1 MTADLEKLLQLEKVN
16 IEIARLTDEVA
27 TLPKKVAAI
36 EAKLAGAKQKVEA
49 AQADIKKH
57 DQAKRALE
65 SDIQDRNQKII
76 KFKEQSSSVKTNEQY
91 KALMHEIE
99 YAEQE
104 IRGFEDK
111 ILVNMEEVETLNAN
125 LKAAQDELKA
135 DAAEVEKEKAHA
147 KSLTAED
154 EKKLAEL
161 RQQRDELRKAVSDAT
176 LATYD
181 RVAAKRKT
189 ALAEAFDQK
198 CQACNVMMRPQRY
211 NELLSGG
218 HLITC
223 DSCGRLL
230 YVDPTHASEAAKVT
244 GIKGSAASEK
254 AWIFA
259 PDGSGGG
266 KFYWFANSKVGC
278 TMCSFDAAT
287 GKVLDKNVKKKV
299 TFRDA
304 YPDVVSAGTPLHAE
318 ALRADELQEALP
330 AELLEELQIQA
341 QIAPGTTA

>member
-16 IEIARLTDEVA
+16 IEIARLGDEVA
-27 TLPKKVAAI
+27 ALPKRVAAI
-36 EAKLAGAKQKVEA
+36 ETKLAAAKQKVEA

-91 KALMHEIE
+91 KALLHEIE
-99 YAEQE
+99 YAEKE
-104 IRGFEDK
+104 IRDFEDK
-111 ILVNMEEVETLNAN
+111 ILVNMEEVETLNSN
-125 LKAAQDELKA
+125 LKAAQEELKA
-135 DAAEVEKEKAHA
+135 DQEEVEKEKAHA

-161 RQQRDELRKAVSDAT
+161 RAERDTLRKAVNDAT

-189 ALAEAFDQK
+189 ALAEAVDQK

-211 NELLSGG
+211 NELLTGE

-230 YVDPTHASEAAKVT
+230 YVDPRRTSDKAKAT
-244 GIKGSAASEK
+244 GITGSAASEK
-254 AWIFA
+254 AWVFT
-259 PDGSGGG
+259 PDGNGSG
-266 KFYWFANSKVGC
+266 KFYWFANSKSGC
-278 TMCSFDAAT
+278 TMVAFDAAS
-287 GKVLDKNVKKKV
+287 GKLLERNVKKKV
-299 TFRDA
+299 TFREA
-304 YPDVVSAGTPLHAE
+304 YPEVVSSGTTLHAE
-318 ALRADELQEALP
+318 PLHLDDGDEALSP
-330 AELLEELQIQA
+330 DVLEELQIQA